1 MTSIPCDS
9 FRDSSGAVPASGEL
23 GGVTVSGLF
32 GAQVARTPDAVALVE
47 GDRRWTYRELDAAV
61 GVVAARLGAV
71 GVGPGRVVGV
81 CSGVQSEMVVGLL
94 GVLRAGAAYVP
105 LDLSYPVERLAFML
119 EDSGAE
125 VMVVGADVP
134 AAVAGRGV
142 VVDVPRGEIPVGEVG
157 VGGVRGEV
165 AGPDDLAYVIYTSGS
180 TGKPKGVEVTHTNL
194 ASMLRELRPCL
205 GSEVLLLASLT
216 FDASWRAVGILL
228 TGGCL
233 HVLDNRRD
241 LPAASR
247 YLNKHGVDTVS
258 CTPSQLAALLAAG
271 PLPTP
276 LRIMAGGEPFPA
288 DMWRRL
294 SDTPDVVAFNL
305 YGPTEC
311 TVDATLARVEGD
323 RPVIGRPLN
332 NVRLYVLDV
341 DGALAPVGVP
351 GELYIGGLGVAR
363 GYRNRPGLTAER
375 FVPDPWG
382 APGERLYRS
391 GDLVR
396 YRSSG
401 EVEFLG
407 RIDDQVKIRGYR
419 VEPGEVESV
428 LRRQAVVEQAVVV
441 AHGRESEDR
450 RLIAY
455 VTVASGH
462 EVERGVL
469 GSRLREDLAGFLP
482 DFMVPSTVMV
492 LDAMPVGPGGKL
504 DRQALP
510 EPDGSRPE
518 LAARF
523 EAPRTRTEEVVAEIW
538 SELLGVSPIGLHDD
552 FFELGGHSMLAIQ
565 VIARINDTLDTDVNL
580 RVIFESPTV
589 AALSKHLDGL
599 ITDSSRAALQPVPR
613 TGRMPLSHAQ
623 QRLWFLDQLVEN
635 NPFYNVPDAVRMRGP
650 LDLDALAKALSAVV
664 ARHEVLRAT
673 IHEEAGHSW
682 QEFAHPAPMTLPLV
696 DVSGEA
702 DPESAAR
709 RLVREEAR
717 TPFDLSAGPLLR
729 ADVVRLGPDDH
740 VLRVTMHHVVADAW
754 SRLVLMRELSL
765 FYAAFVEGK
774 DAALPALS
782 VQYADFA
789 VWQRR
794 CLEESGPA
802 SQVDY
807 WRGALAGAPPLL
819 QLPTDRPRPVVPS
832 YRGAAWDFAV
842 PAEVCRQLR
851 RLGQAHGAT
860 LFMVGLAAFQAVL
873 GRFAATRDVVVGVP
887 IAGRHRPE
895 LESLIGFFVNTLAM
909 RTDCSG
915 DPRFEDLLGRTRDTA
930 LGAYEH
936 QDLPFEQ
943 LVEELAPVRDLG
955 RNPIVQVMFQLNDV
969 PQPELDLPSLRVDSF
984 APLDEVT
991 RFDLSMFLAES
1002 GEGLEGQVVYAAELF
1017 DESTV
1022 ARLAEGFV
1030 RALEA
1035 VATDASVRLS
1045 QLPVLGEAERD
1056 RLLSEWNVPASGEL
1070 GGVTVSG
1077 LFGAQ
1082 VARTPDAVALVEG
1095 DRRWTYRELDAAVGV
1110 VAARLGAVGVGPGRV
1125 VGVCSGVQSEMVVGL
1140 LGVLRAGA
1148 AYVPLDLSYPVERL
1162 AFMLEDSGA
1171 EVMVVGA
1178 DVPAAVAGRGVVVD
1192 VPRGEVSPEEVAGA
1206 DAGGVRGEVAGPD
1219 DLAYVIYTSGSTGQP
1234 KGVEVTHRA
1243 LANLMTALRDELA
1256 GDRLLSPGL
1265 QGLLLSPLSFDSSVK
1280 QLLLMCEG
1288 VTLHVLNE
1296 STRKDPAAVAA
1307 YVCEQRIDEFN
1318 CTPTMLRALIDSG
1331 LFGREH
1337 TPRFSLIGGEAIDP
1351 ELWLMLSAL
1360 SARYGHSAFN
1370 LYGPTE
1376 CTVDATLARVEGDR
1390 PVIGRPLNNVRLYV
1404 VDVDGALAP
1413 VGVPGELYIGGLGV
1427 ARGYRNRPGLTAERF
1442 VPDPW
1447 GAPGERL
1454 YRSGDLVRYR
1464 SSGEVEFLGRIDDQ
1478 VKIRGYRVEPGEVES
1493 VLRRQAVVEQAVVVA
1508 HGRESEDRRLIAYV
1522 TVASGHEVER
1532 GVLGSR
1538 LREDL
1543 AGFLPDFMV
1552 PSTVMVL
1559 DAMPVG
1565 PGGKLDRQALPEP
1578 DGSRPELAARFEA
1591 PRTRTEEVVAE
1602 IWSELLGVSPIG
1614 LHDDFFELGGHSMLA
1629 IQVIARI
1636 NDTLD
1641 TDINLRVL
1649 FNTPSVAAL
1658 AKHVRSASG
1667 GQGA

>member
-1 MTSIPCDS
+1 MTSIPCGS
-9 FRDSSGAVPASGEL
+9 FHDFSDAVPASGVL

-47 GDRRWTYRELDAAV
+47 GDRRWSYRELDAAV

-81 CSGVQSEMVVGLL
+81 CAGRQSEMVVGLL

-105 LDLSYPVERLAFML
+105 LDLSYPAERLAFML
-119 EDSGAE
+119 EDSGAD
-125 VMVVGADVP
+125 VVVAGADVP
-134 AAVAGRGV
+134 AAVLGRGV
-142 VVDVPRGEIPVGEVG
+142 VVGVPQGEIPVGDEVEP
-157 VGGVRGEV
+157 GVRGEA
-165 AGPDDLAYVIYTSGS
+165 AGPGDLAYVIYTSGS
-180 TGKPKGVEVTHTNL
+180 TGRPKGVEVTHTNL
-194 ASMLRELRPCL
+194 AAMLHELRPCL

-233 HVLDNRRD
+233 HVLDDRRD
-241 LPAASR
+241 LTAASR

-271 PLPTP
+271 PLPAP

-288 DMWRRL
+288 DMWQRL
-294 SDTPDVVAFNL
+294 KDTPDVVAFNL

-311 TVDATLARVEGD
+311 TVDATLARVAGD
-323 RPVIGRPLN
+323 RPVIGRPLRS
-332 NVRLYVLDV
+332 VRLYVLDE
-341 DGALAPVGVP
+341 DGALAPVGAP
-351 GELYIGGLGVAR
+351 GELYIGGAGVAR

-382 APGERLYRS
+382 ARGDRLYRS

-396 YRSSG
+396 YLPSG
-401 EVEFLG
+401 DVEFVG
-407 RIDDQVKIRGYR
+407 RADDQVKIRGYR
-419 VEPGEVESV
+419 VEPGEVESA
-428 LRRQAVVEQAVVV
+428 LRKQAAVEQAVVV
-441 AHGRESEDR
+441 AHGRASEDR

-455 VTVASGH
+455 VTAAPGREGEGEGVA
-462 EVERGVL
+462 L
-469 GSRLREDLAGFLP
+469 GARLREDLAGFLP
-482 DFMVPSTVMV
+482 DFMVPSVVMV

-518 LAARF
+518 LAAHY
-523 EAPRTRTEEVVAEIW
+523 EAPRTPSEEVIAGIW
-538 SELLGVSPIGLHDD
+538 SELLEISPIGLHDD

-565 VIARINDTLDTDVNL
+565 VIARINDALDTDINL
-580 RVIFESPTV
+580 RVVFECPTV
-589 AALSKHLDGL
+589 AALADHVDGL
-599 ITDSSRAALQPVPR
+599 RTDSSRAVLQPVPR

-623 QRLWFLDQLVEN
+623 QRLWFLDQLVED

-650 LDLDALAKALSAVV
+650 LDLDALAEALSAVV
-664 ARHEVLRAT
+664 ARHEVLRVT
-673 IHEEAGHSW
+673 IREEEGRSW
-682 QEFAHPAPMTLPLV
+682 QEFADPAPMTLRVV

-702 DPESAAR
+702 DPEAAAR
-709 RLVREEAR
+709 RLVAEEAR
-717 TPFDLSAGPLLR
+717 TPFDLSVGPLLR
-729 ADVVRLGPDDH
+729 ADVVRLGPGDH

-754 SRLVLMRELSL
+754 SRLVLMRELSAL
-765 FYAAFVEGK
+765 YAAFVEGE
-774 DAALPALS
+774 DAALPVLS

-794 CLEESGPA
+794 CLEETGPA
-802 SQVDY
+802 SQADY
-807 WRGALAGAPPLL
+807 WRGVLEGAPPLL
-819 QLPTDRPRPVVPS
+819 QLPADRPRPVVPS
-832 YRGAAWDFAV
+832 YRGASWTFEV
-842 PAEVCRQLR
+842 PAEVCHQLR

-873 GRFAATRDVVVGVP
+873 GKFAATRDVVVGVP
-887 IAGRHRPE
+887 ISGRHRPE
-895 LESLIGFFVNTLAM
+895 LEALIGFFVNTLVM

-915 DPRFEDLLGRTRDTA
+915 DPRFVDLLGRTRDTA

-943 LVEELAPVRDLG
+943 LVEELAPTRDLG

-969 PQPELDLPSLRVDSF
+969 PLPELDLPGLRVDSF
-984 APLDEVT
+984 APVDEVT
-991 RFDLSMFLAES
+991 RFDLSMFLVES
-1002 GEGLEGQVVYAAELF
+1002 GGGLEGQVVYSADLF
-1017 DESTV
+1017 EEKTV
-1022 ARLAEGFV
+1022 VRLAEGFV
-1030 RALEA
+1030 RALGA
-1035 VATDASVRLS
+1035 VAADASLRLS

-1056 RLLSEWNVPASGEL
+1056 QLVSEWNETPSGVL

-1095 DRRWTYRELDAAVGV
+1095 DRRWSYRELDAAVGV

-1125 VGVCSGVQSEMVVGL
+1125 VGVCAGRQSEMVVGL

-1148 AYVPLDLSYPVERL
+1148 AYVPLDLSYPAERL

-1171 EVMVVGA
+1171 DVVVAGA
-1178 DVPAAVAGRGVVVD
+1178 DVPAAVLGRGVVVG
-1192 VPRGEVSPEEVAGA
+1192 VPQGEIPVGDEVEP
-1206 DAGGVRGEVAGPD
+1206 GVRGEAAGPG
-1219 DLAYVIYTSGSTGQP
+1219 DLAYVIYTSGSTGRP
-1234 KGVEVTHRA
+1234 KGVEVTHAA
-1243 LANLMTALRDELA
+1243 LANLMTALREELA
-1256 GDRLLSPGL
+1256 RDELLSPGL

-1280 QLLLMCEG
+1280 QLLLMCGG

-1296 STRKDPAAVAA
+1296 ATRRDPAAVAA
-1307 YVCEQRIDEFN
+1307 YVREQRIDEFN
-1318 CTPTMLRALIDSG
+1318 CTPTMLRALIDAG
-1331 LFGREH
+1331 VLGQEH
-1337 TPRFSLIGGEAIDP
+1337 TPRFSLIGGEAIDSD
-1351 ELWLMLSAL
+1351 LWLLLSVL
-1360 SARYGHSAFN
+1360 SARHGHSVFN

-1376 CTVDATLARVEGDR
+1376 CTVDATLARVAGDR
-1390 PVIGRPLNNVRLYV
+1390 PVIGRPLRNVRLYV
-1404 VDVDGALAP
+1404 LDEDGALAP
-1413 VGVPGELYIGGLGV
+1413 VGVSGELYIGGVGV

-1447 GAPGERL
+1447 GARGDRL
-1454 YRSGDLVRYR
+1454 YRSGDLVRYLP
-1464 SSGEVEFLGRIDDQ
+1464 SGDVEFVGRADDQ

-1493 VLRRQAVVEQAVVVA
+1493 ALRKQAAVEQAVVVA
-1508 HGRESEDRRLIAYV
+1508 HGRASEDRRLIAYV
-1522 TVASGHEVER
+1522 TAAPGHEGE
-1532 GVLGSR
+1532 GVALGAR

-1552 PSTVMVL
+1552 PSAVMVL

-1578 DGSRPELAARFEA
+1578 DGSRPELAAHYEA
-1591 PRTRTEEVVAE
+1591 PRTPSEEVIAG
-1602 IWSELLGVSPIG
+1602 IWSELLEISPIG

-1636 NDTLD
+1636 NDALD
-1641 TDINLRVL
+1641 TDVDLRVL
-1649 FNTPSVAAL
+1649 FDTPSVAAL
-1658 AKHVRSASG
+1658 ADHVRSVSG
-1667 GQGA
+1667 GGDA